1 MFTHFWRRPVTAVV
15 DVPAPSVM
23 ASSPLRLSKALREE
37 RRYWRTI
44 VIQMVGTLAITVITL
59 ALIAALVWASTWFG
73 GPRLDIPFALSP
85 SSGAE
90 ALALLAA
97 IIIALQVSVRGGV
110 SGDDPNKALG
120 RQFAIEGASRLT
132 AFAAFTVVLGVWL
145 ADASFEPATLVRVI
159 LFLAAATFLAGI
171 AADAAVASSFRYGAE
186 ISRLAQ
192 RDSFIR
198 LRARLVWRLRTAPPD
213 GTLPAQL
220 IQVALILVVGNVVS
234 SAVVTYI
241 GFPDGTTD
249 AWWQLFLILS
259 AVSVTCLVLM
269 AFAKS
274 SAVSGDF
281 VTSAYL
287 WFMAI
292 LPLAG
297 VTVFAISA
305 VIIQGLPGLPQL
317 IVALAFA
324 VSLAVIQPALLTGR
338 LPALRGGMTTSWVF
352 TATTHCLAKKIGKAD
367 PRRREMARSRAHS
380 GPSLS
385 AITALVLA
393 VILPPVGLALGAYI
407 YRSPAT
413 SGVSLPWARAA
424 TIAGAALTTGALAVS
439 VWLGR

>member
-1 MFTHFWRRPVTAVV
+1 MFTHLWRRPATAVV
-15 DVPAPSVM
+15 DVPAPSVV

-44 VIQMVGTLAITVITL
+44 VIQMVGTLAITVTTY
-59 ALIAALVWASTWFG
+59 ALIAAVVWASSWFG

-85 SSGAE
+85 RSGAE

-145 ADASFEPATLVRVI
+145 ADASLEPASLVRLV

-171 AADAAVASSFRYGAE
+171 AADAAVASSFRYGVE
-186 ISRLAQ
+186 ISHLAQ

-198 LRARLVWRLRTAPPD
+198 LRARLVWRLRTAPTE

-220 IQVALILVVGNVVS
+220 VQVALILVVGNVVS
-234 SAVVTYI
+234 SAIVTYI

-259 AVSVTCLVLM
+259 VVSVTCSVLM
-269 AFAKS
+269 AFAKN
-274 SAVSGDF
+274 SAASGDF
-281 VTSAYL
+281 LTSAYL
-287 WFMAI
+287 WFMTL
-292 LPLAG
+292 LPIAG
-297 VTVFAISA
+297 VTVFAVGA
-305 VIIQGLPGLPQL
+305 VVIQGLPRLPQH

-324 VSLAVIQPALLTGR
+324 VSLAVIQPAFLTGR
-338 LPALRGGMTTSWVF
+338 LPALQGGMTTSWVF
-352 TATTHCLAKKIGKAD
+352 TATTRGLAKKIGKAD
-367 PRRREMARSRAHS
+367 PRHEKTVRSRHQS
-380 GPSLS
+380 GLSVS
-385 AITALVLA
+385 AIAAVFFA
-393 VILPPVGLALGAYI
+393 VILPPVGVALGAYI

-413 SGVSLPWARAA
+413 SGVSLTWARAA